1 MRLLKDMGFL
11 DIDPEP
17 QYDDDDDYVDARPRR
32 TNPYAE

>member
-17 QYDDDDDYVDARPRR
+17 RYDDDDLVDVQPRR
-32 TNPYAE
+32 VNPYAV